1 MPQIIR
7 QHIGGEDVKAVSA
20 RELYLGLGLMAN
32 KWSRW
37 YQTNI
42 IENEFFKQHTDFIEL
57 PFVGSEHGV
66 FAKDFAIT
74 IEFAKHIAMMAKTE
88 KAHAYRNY
96 FIECEKVAKG
106 EASTMEQPKS
116 TPRIGES
123 TLTRNSTKI
132 SNLF

>member
-1 MPQIIR
+1 MPQIIQ
-7 QHIGGEDVKAVSA
+7 QHIGSEDVNTVSA
-20 RELYLGLGLMAN
+20 RELYLGLGLDKSNWKRWAHAN
-32 KWSRW
+32 
-37 YQTNI
+37 I
-42 IENEFFKQHTDFIEL
+42 VENEFFKESLDWIG
-57 PFVGSEHGV
+57 FVIMTNGNETRE
-66 FAKDFAIT
+66 FAIT

>member
-88 KAHAYRNY
+88 KAHAYLD
-96 FIECEKVAKG
+96 ILTDLKV
-106 EASTMEQPKS
+106 
-116 TPRIGES
+116 R
-123 TLTRNSTKI
+123 
-132 SNLF
+132 